1 MSFFCQNDILMSRIL
16 HIGKYFPPFAGG
28 IENFLA
34 DLMPVQTSQ
43 GENVAAIVHNHK
55 FKFVSST
62 KVQAE
67 IWQQQT
73 IYRVPSYGRLLY
85 APVSP
90 QFPFWLNQV
99 LHEFQ
104 PELLHL
110 HLPNTSAF
118 WALWQSEARRIPWI
132 VHWHADVF
140 SVLNKKLALAY
151 KAYRPF
157 EQKLLAHAKAIIVT
171 SPPYLTASTA
181 LEKWQHKCQVIPL
194 GLNLERMPIIET
206 KNQWNSQGVRFL
218 SVGRLSYYKGHE
230 FLIRAMAN
238 IEKDQAQLIIVGKGE
253 QYSYLSQLIK
263 QLNLKDN
270 VKLLGYCNDAE
281 LNALFASCD
290 CFCLA
295 SLERTEAFG
304 VVFLEAMRYNKP
316 IIATKIPG
324 SGVSWVVKD
333 GGLLVEPQNVAALTN
348 ALKQIINQPLLA
360 ANLAKIGHQRF
371 NQLFDIKNVS
381 AKISDLYQQVL
392 NYG

>member
-16 HIGKYFPPFAGG
+16 HIGKFFPPFAGG
-28 IENFLA
+28 IESFLA
-34 DLMPVQTSQ
+34 DLMPIQTSQ
-43 GENVAAIVHNHK
+43 GEIVAAIVHNHR
-55 FKFVSST
+55 FSLT
-62 KVQAE
+62 MKVQAE

-90 QFPFWLNQV
+90 HFPFWLNRV

-118 WALWQSEARRIPWI
+118 WALWQSEARRIPWVI
-132 VHWHADVF
+132 HWHADVF
-140 SVLNKKLALAY
+140 SVLNKKLAIAY

-157 EQKLLAHAKAIIVT
+157 EQKLLTHAKSIIVT

-181 LEKWQHKCQVIPL
+181 LDKWQHKCQVIPL
-194 GLNLERMPIIET
+194 GLNLEHLPTTEST
-206 KNQWNSQGVRFL
+206 DQWNSKGVRFL

-238 IEKDQAQLIIVGKGE
+238 IETDKAQLIIVGTGE
-253 QYSYLSQLIK
+253 QYCYLDQLIK
-263 QLNLKDN
+263 QLNLSDN
-270 VKLLGYCNDAE
+270 VKLLGYCSDTE

-304 VVFLEAMRYNKP
+304 VVFLEAMRHNKP
-316 IIATKIPG
+316 IIATDIPG
-324 SGVSWVVKD
+324 SGVGWVVKD
-333 GGLLVEPQNVAALTN
+333 GGLLVKPQDVTALTR
-348 ALKQIINQPLLA
+348 ALKQMINQPLLA
-360 ANLAKIGHQRF
+360 DFIAKRGQLRL
-371 NQLFDIKNVS
+371 NQLFDINNVS

>member
-34 DLMPVQTSQ
+34 DIMPIQTSQ
-43 GENVAAIVHNHK
+43 GEVVAAIVHNHRFSLK
-55 FKFVSST
+55 M
-62 KVQAE
+62 KVQPE

-90 QFPFWLNQV
+90 QFPFWLNRV

-118 WALWQSEARRIPWI
+118 WALWQSEARYIPWVI
-132 VHWHADVF
+132 HWHADVF
-140 SVLNKKLALAY
+140 SVLNKKLAIAY

-157 EQKLLAHAKAIIVT
+157 EQQLLAHAKNIIVT

-181 LEKWQHKCQVIPL
+181 LDKWQHKCQVIPL
-194 GLNLERMPIIET
+194 GVNLEHMPTIET
-206 KNQWNSQGVRFL
+206 TNQWNSKGVRFL

-238 IEKDQAQLIIVGKGE
+238 IENAQLIIVGKGE
-253 QYSYLSQLIK
+253 QYSYLNKLIT
-263 QLNLKDN
+263 QLNLNDN
-270 VKLLGYCNDAE
+270 VKLLGYCSDTE

-304 VVFLEAMRYNKP
+304 VVFLEAMRHNKP
-316 IIATKIPG
+316 IIATDIPG
-324 SGVSWVVKD
+324 SGVGWVVKD
-333 GGLLVEPQNVAALTN
+333 GGLLVKPQDVTALAR
-348 ALKQIINQPLLA
+348 ALKQMINQPLLA
-360 ANLAKIGHQRF
+360 ANLAKRGQQRL
-371 NQLFDIKNVS
+371 NQLFDINNVS